1 MDKNFSLYL
10 IKIGLFDQNIS
21 KEIIKPNKEFERKN
35 FEDSSFHYLMNFFD
49 NLNEE
54 QKKYMSYYIP
64 NNFKIITTQKKIK
77 KLKSIFIQKILRQK
91 LKLLKYFYNWKT
103 NINSYESS
111 LNNNN
116 EENYKSNYDEIDKI
130 ISLDDYFSNEK
141 KKINKYNYKNMRA
154 ISNIKKINDNM
165 HFMAYK
171 SKNERPF
178 NKLKNKFIQNCAH
191 NNNNYEIFGY
201 KTMNMRKP
209 DYKYIY
215 RNLYQPNKSKKEPK
229 NKLLTS
235 LETKELKDLKEC
247 TFKPRINA
255 LSSKKKIN
263 KSQSKNK
270 SKENLLSTFD
280 RLYKDE
286 EKNKLNKELKTIDRE
301 YTLGKNFSFTPNINN
316 KFRHIYKYQDH
327 KNFAQRQREYMEKI
341 DKKKEDL
348 KYLLESKNELIC
360 SFNPKITNE
369 KGEYYPLKKKTSE
382 KEMTSSSVF
391 KRLYL
396 DVMTRQNLKE
406 QKEKENNDKFNEM
419 ANYLTID
426 KKINDSDL
434 IERLSKD
441 NKDIINKT
449 KEKVEKDEGIT
460 FQPDIGDNEYNQ
472 NINTTFMERNE
483 LFINKK
489 NNFIEQENAKQIENL
504 RNGTNKKKKYTSE
517 EREQIINNIIERL
530 YKKGLEQ
537 KNKNEKTES
546 GEDDD
551 NEEDNNEEDN
561 NEEEEQVEE

>member
-1 MDKNFSLYL
+1 MENNFSLYL
-10 IKIGLFDQNIS
+10 TKIGLFDQNTS
-21 KEIIKPNKEFERKN
+21 KEIIKPNKEFKAKN

-49 NLNEE
+49 NLTEE

-64 NNFKIITTQKKIK
+64 NNFKIITTQKRIK

-91 LKLLKYFYNWKT
+91 LKLLKYLYNWKI
-103 NINSYESS
+103 NMNSYESS

-116 EENYKSNYDEIDKI
+116 EENYKSNYDEMDKI
-130 ISLDDYFSNEK
+130 ISLRDYFANEK
-141 KKINKYNYKNMRA
+141 NKINKYNYKNMRA

-165 HFMAYK
+165 NFFAYK
-171 SKNERPF
+171 SENERPF
-178 NKLKNKFIQNCAH
+178 NKLKNKFI
-191 NNNNYEIFGY
+191 NNYPYSNNRNYEIRGY
-201 KTMNMRKP
+201 KTMNIRKP

-215 RNLYQPNKSKKEPK
+215 KNLYQPNKSKKEPK

-235 LETKELKDLKEC
+235 LEEKELKDLKEC
-247 TFKPRINA
+247 TFKPRINIF
-255 LSSKKKIN
+255 SSKKGLN
-263 KSQSKNK
+263 KSQAKNK
-270 SKENLLSTFD
+270 SKKNLISIFD

-316 KFRHIYKYQDH
+316 GFRHIYKYQDH
-327 KNFAQRQREYMEKI
+327 KNFVQRQREYKEKL

-348 KYLLESKNELIC
+348 KFLIESKNELIC

-369 KGEYYPLKKKTSE
+369 KGEYYPLKKKISE
-382 KEMTSSSVF
+382 KEMASSSVF

-419 ANYLTID
+419 ANYLTLD
-426 KKINDSDL
+426 KKVNDSDL

-441 NKDIINKT
+441 NKDIMDKT
-449 KEKVEKDEGIT
+449 KEKVQKEEGVT
-460 FQPDIGDNEYNQ
+460 FKPNIEDNEYNQ
-472 NINTTFMERNE
+472 KINTTFMERNE
-483 LFINKK
+483 LFIDNK
-489 NNFIEQENAKQIENL
+489 NAFIEQEKAKQIENWK
-504 RNGTNKKKKYTSE
+504 NSDIGNQKKFTPE

-530 YKKGLEQ
+530 YTKSLEQ
-537 KNKNEKTES
+537 KNKNEKSES
-546 GEDDD
+546 LEDDD
-551 NEEDNNEEDN
+551 NEEDN